1 MNLFNFIEKVK
12 NFQLPLFSSFQI
24 YLDLGTTNTRIAVK
38 DKGLVLHEPTV
49 LGFNKKIKDYI
60 FFGKEAKL
68 IIGKVPEFI
77 SIERPI
83 LNGIVADFDGEVALI
98 RKFLERSVHPYL
110 ASYSILKPN
119 FEAAVSVPFI
129 ATEIE
134 QKAVEEILRKVGMKR
149 VFLIEKPIAT
159 ALGCGFNVF
168 AHKPMFIADLGGG
181 LIELS
186 IISGGGIVMQK
197 TLKIAGEHMN
207 KLIYNYTYLKH
218 GVILGETTCEELK
231 NNLLSFKDEEKTS
244 IVRGKSLET
253 GLPKSVK
260 IKTSDIQEA
269 LLSNINQ
276 IIDAAKELVEMS
288 PPEVV
293 DEIFSQGIILTGG
306 LANIPGLD
314 NFFTKELKM
323 KTVLS
328 ENVDNSTIHGLMRI
342 GRRRDVLQRLRIQ
355 LP

>member
-1 MNLFNFIEKVK
+1 MNLSNFIEKVK

-24 YLDLGTTNTRIAVK
+24 YLDLGTTNTRIAIK
-38 DKGLVLHEPTV
+38 NKGLVLHEPTV
-49 LGFNKKIKDYI
+49 LGFNKKTKDYI

-77 SIERPI
+77 KIEKPI
-83 LNGIVADFDGEVALI
+83 INSVIADFDGEVALI
-98 RKFLERSVHPYL
+98 RKFLERSVTPYL
-110 ASYSILKPN
+110 RGYSILKPTM
-119 FEAAVSVPFI
+119 EAIVTVPFV

-134 QKAVEEILRKVGMKR
+134 QKAVEEILHKVGVRR
-149 VFLIEKPIAT
+149 VFLIEKSMAT

-168 AHKPMFIADLGGG
+168 AHKPIFIADLGGG
-181 LIELS
+181 LIELA

-197 TLKIAGEHMN
+197 ALKSAGEQMN

-218 GVILGETTCEELK
+218 GIILGETTCEELK
-231 NNLLSFKDEEKTS
+231 HNLLSFKDEEKTS

-269 LLSNINQ
+269 LLSNFNQ
-276 IIDAAKELVEMS
+276 ITDSIKELVEMS
-288 PPEVV
+288 PPEII

-306 LANIPGLD
+306 VANIPGID
-314 NFFTKELKM
+314 NFFTKELKI

-328 ENVDNSTIHGLMRI
+328 ENVNNSTIHGLMRI
-342 GRRRDVLQRLRIQ
+342 GRRKDVLNRLKIQ